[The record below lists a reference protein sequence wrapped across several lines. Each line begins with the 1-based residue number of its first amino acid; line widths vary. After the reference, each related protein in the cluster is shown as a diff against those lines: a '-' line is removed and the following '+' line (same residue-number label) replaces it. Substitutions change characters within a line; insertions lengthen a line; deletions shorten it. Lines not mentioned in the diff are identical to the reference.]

1 MPIFYTKM
9 AGLKKPGT
17 GKIKNA
23 HRQ

>member
-1 MPIFYTKM
+1 MPFFYTRM
-9 AGLKKPGT
+9 TGLKKPGT